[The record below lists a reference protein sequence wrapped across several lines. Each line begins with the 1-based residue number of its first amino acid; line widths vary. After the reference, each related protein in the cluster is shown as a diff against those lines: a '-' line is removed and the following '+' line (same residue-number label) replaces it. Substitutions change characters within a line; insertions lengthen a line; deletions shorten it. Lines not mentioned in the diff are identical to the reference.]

1 MIFQKTAQHLQPLA
15 LGTAHIPYDLK
26 LNHLNIPGNFAL
38 PPFLNE
44 KTVTNVRAMREDLYS
59 GYCVFNVRKAS
70 PFLESLNTLIL
81 KLHAAGLLL
90 NYEGQVY

>member
-1 MIFQKTAQHLQPLA
+1 V
-15 LGTAHIPYDLK
+15 
-26 LNHLNIPGNFAL
+26 
-38 PPFLNE
+38 NE
-44 KTVTNVRAMREDLYS
+44 KTAVNLRAMRDDLYS

-90 NYEGQVY
+90 NYEGQVS